1 MILYRKE
8 PYPLQMKNI
17 MLLDD
22 VKSGGVVYVN
32 KATYDQALML
42 HSRFD
47 GNVQRVADTIK
58 SKKTEVYITIP
69 NLPKVIETMGKTMP
83 EPLNILAPFLMLCA
97 NNAGIEWNVE
107 DREMVYGILHQ
118 YSQLID
124 FNAMTL
130 VPAEVRANVQFPT
143 SLLKQYKVSWEDL
156 CSTLEDKVV
165 LAPKTVTQEVKVEQP
180 VQIAPTPTPV
190 SQSTQQTPV
199 SQSVQQVHTSQPAP
213 TATSTP
219 APQPAKTKTEEE
231 PLSPFEQKMLEISK
245 RAEERDKAI
254 NKKAAETPKPTPST
268 KPTTPAAKK
277 EAEVNTN
284 LLNEYDI

>member
-97 NNAGIEWNVE
+97 NNTGIEWNVE

-165 LAPKTVTQEVKVEQP
+165 LAPKTMIQEVKVEQP
-180 VQIAPTPTPV
+180 VQVAPVSTPVPQPAQQTPTP
-190 SQSTQQTPV
+190 
-199 SQSVQQVHTSQPAP
+199 QPAP
-213 TATSTP
+213 VATPT
-219 APQPAKTKTEEE
+219 PQPTQPKTEEK
-231 PLSPFEQKMLEISK
+231 PLSPLEKKLLEIKKQS
-245 RAEERDKAI
+245 EERDKAI
-254 NKKAAETPKPTPST
+254 NKKAAETPKPTP
-268 KPTTPAAKK
+268 AAKK
-277 EAEVNTN
+277 EAEVNAN

>member
-97 NNAGIEWNVE
+97 NNTGIEWNVE

-165 LAPKTVTQEVKVEQP
+165 LAPKTMIQEVKVEQP
-180 VQIAPTPTPV
+180 VQVAPASTPVPQPAQQTPTP
-190 SQSTQQTPV
+190 
-199 SQSVQQVHTSQPAP
+199 QPAP
-213 TATSTP
+213 VATPT
-219 APQPAKTKTEEE
+219 PQPTQPKTEEK
-231 PLSPFEQKMLEISK
+231 PLSPLEKKLLEIKKQS
-245 RAEERDKAI
+245 EERDKAI
-254 NKKAAETPKPTPST
+254 NKKAAEPPKPTPAA
-268 KPTTPAAKK
+268 KPATPAAKK
-277 EAEVNTN
+277 EAEVNTS

>member
-97 NNAGIEWNVE
+97 NNTGIEWNVE

-165 LAPKTVTQEVKVEQP
+165 LAPKTMIQEVKVEQP
-180 VQIAPTPTPV
+180 VQVAPASTPVPQPAQQTPTP
-190 SQSTQQTPV
+190 
-199 SQSVQQVHTSQPAP
+199 QPAP
-213 TATSTP
+213 VATPTP
-219 APQPAKTKTEEE
+219 QLTQPKTEEK
-231 PLSPFEQKMLEISK
+231 PLSPLEKKLLEIKKQS
-245 RAEERDKAI
+245 EERDKAI
-254 NKKAAETPKPTPST
+254 NKKAAETPKPTPAA
-268 KPTTPAAKK
+268 KPVTPAAKK
-277 EAEVNTN
+277 EAEVNAN

>member
-97 NNAGIEWNVE
+97 NNTGIEWNVE

-156 CSTLEDKVV
+156 CSTLEDNVV
-165 LAPKTVTQEVKVEQP
+165 LAPKTMIQEVKVEQP
-180 VQIAPTPTPV
+180 VQVAPASTPVPQPAQQTPTP
-190 SQSTQQTPV
+190 
-199 SQSVQQVHTSQPAP
+199 QPAP
-213 TATSTP
+213 VATPT
-219 APQPAKTKTEEE
+219 PQPTQPKTEEK
-231 PLSPFEQKMLEISK
+231 PLSPLEKKLLEIKKQS
-245 RAEERDKAI
+245 EERDKAI
-254 NKKAAETPKPTPST
+254 NKKAAETPKPTPAA
-268 KPTTPAAKK
+268 KPAAKK
-277 EAEVNTN
+277 EAEVNTS

>member
-97 NNAGIEWNVE
+97 NNTGIEWNVE

-165 LAPKTVTQEVKVEQP
+165 LATKTMIQEVKVEQP
-180 VQIAPTPTPV
+180 VQVAPASTPVPQPAQQTPTPQPV
-190 SQSTQQTPV
+190 PVATP
-199 SQSVQQVHTSQPAP
+199 T
-213 TATSTP
+213 
-219 APQPAKTKTEEE
+219 PQPTQPKTEEK
-231 PLSPFEQKMLEISK
+231 PLSPLEKKLLEIKKQS
-245 RAEERDKAI
+245 EERDKAI
-254 NKKAAETPKPTPST
+254 NKKAAETPKPTPAA
-268 KPTTPAAKK
+268 KPATPAAKK
-277 EAEVNTN
+277 EAEVNTS

>member
-97 NNAGIEWNVE
+97 NNTGIEWNVE

-165 LAPKTVTQEVKVEQP
+165 LAPKTMIQEVKVEQP
-180 VQIAPTPTPV
+180 VQVAPASTPVPQPAQQTPTP
-190 SQSTQQTPV
+190 
-199 SQSVQQVHTSQPAP
+199 QPAP
-213 TATSTP
+213 VATPT
-219 APQPAKTKTEEE
+219 PQPTQPKTEEK
-231 PLSPFEQKMLEISK
+231 PLSPLEKKLLEIKKQS
-245 RAEERDKAI
+245 EERDKAI
-254 NKKAAETPKPTPST
+254 NKKAAETPKPTPAA
-268 KPTTPAAKK
+268 KPDMPAAKK
-277 EAEVNTN
+277 EAEVNTS

>member
-97 NNAGIEWNVE
+97 NNTGIEWNVE

-165 LAPKTVTQEVKVEQP
+165 LAPKTMIQEVKVEQP
-180 VQIAPTPTPV
+180 VQVAPASTPVTQPAQQTPTP
-190 SQSTQQTPV
+190 
-199 SQSVQQVHTSQPAP
+199 QPAP
-213 TATSTP
+213 VATPT
-219 APQPAKTKTEEE
+219 PQPTQPKTEEK
-231 PLSPFEQKMLEISK
+231 PLSPLEKKLLEIKKQS
-245 RAEERDKAI
+245 EERDKAI
-254 NKKAAETPKPTPST
+254 NKKAAETPKPTPAA
-268 KPTTPAAKK
+268 KPAMPAAKK
-277 EAEVNTN
+277 EAEVNTS

>member
-97 NNAGIEWNVE
+97 NNTGIEWNVE

-118 YSQLID
+118 YSQMID

-165 LAPKTVTQEVKVEQP
+165 LAPKTMIQEVKVEQP
-180 VQIAPTPTPV
+180 VQVAPASTPVPQPAQQTPIPQPAPVATPTP
-190 SQSTQQTPV
+190 QPTQP
-199 SQSVQQVHTSQPAP
+199 
-213 TATSTP
+213 
-219 APQPAKTKTEEE
+219 KTEEK
-231 PLSPFEQKMLEISK
+231 PLSPLEKKLLEIKKQS
-245 RAEERDKAI
+245 EERDKAI
-254 NKKAAETPKPTPST
+254 NKKAAETPKPTPAA
-268 KPTTPAAKK
+268 KPAMPAAKK
-277 EAEVNTN
+277 EAEVNTS

>member
-97 NNAGIEWNVE
+97 NNTGIEWNVE

-165 LAPKTVTQEVKVEQP
+165 LAPKTMIQEVKVEQP
-180 VQIAPTPTPV
+180 VQVAPASTPVPQPAQQTPTP
-190 SQSTQQTPV
+190 
-199 SQSVQQVHTSQPAP
+199 QPAP
-213 TATSTP
+213 VATPT
-219 APQPAKTKTEEE
+219 PQPTQPKTEEK
-231 PLSPFEQKMLEISK
+231 PLSPLEKKLLEIKKQS
-245 RAEERDKAI
+245 EERDKAI
-254 NKKAAETPKPTPST
+254 NKKAAETPKPTPAAKT
-268 KPTTPAAKK
+268 AMPAAKK
-277 EAEVNTN
+277 EAEVNTS

>member
-22 VKSGGVVYVN
+22 IKSGGVVYVN

-97 NNAGIEWNVE
+97 NNAGIEWDVE

-165 LAPKTVTQEVKVEQP
+165 LAPKTVIQEVKVEQP
-180 VQIAPTPTPV
+180 VQVAPTPVPVQASQPVQPTPTP
-190 SQSTQQTPV
+190 
-199 SQSVQQVHTSQPAP
+199 QPAP
-213 TATSTP
+213 VTTP
-219 APQPAKTKTEEE
+219 APQPEQPKTEEK
-231 PLSPFEQKMLEISK
+231 PLSPLEKKLLEIKKQS
-245 RAEERDKAI
+245 EERNKVI
-254 NKKAAETPKPTPST
+254 NKKAAEVPKPKLPAEYL
-268 KPTTPAAKK
+268 TPAAKK

>member
-97 NNAGIEWNVE
+97 NNTGIEWNVE

-165 LAPKTVTQEVKVEQP
+165 LAPKTMIQEVKVEQP
-180 VQIAPTPTPV
+180 VQVAPASTPVPQPAQQTPTP
-190 SQSTQQTPV
+190 
-199 SQSVQQVHTSQPAP
+199 QPAP
-213 TATSTP
+213 VATPT
-219 APQPAKTKTEEE
+219 PQPTQPKTEEK
-231 PLSPFEQKMLEISK
+231 PLSPLEKKLLEIKKQS
-245 RAEERDKAI
+245 EERDKAI
-254 NKKAAETPKPTPST
+254 NKKAAETPKPTPAA
-268 KPTTPAAKK
+268 KPAMPAAKK
-277 EAEVNTN
+277 EAEVNAS

>member
-97 NNAGIEWNVE
+97 NNTGIEWNVE

-165 LAPKTVTQEVKVEQP
+165 LAPKTMIQEVKVEQP
-180 VQIAPTPTPV
+180 VQVAPASTPVPQPAQQTPTP
-190 SQSTQQTPV
+190 
-199 SQSVQQVHTSQPAP
+199 QPAP
-213 TATSTP
+213 VATPT
-219 APQPAKTKTEEE
+219 PQPTQPKTEEK
-231 PLSPFEQKMLEISK
+231 PLSPLEKKLLEIKKQS
-245 RAEERDKAI
+245 EERDKAI
-254 NKKAAETPKPTPST
+254 NKKAAEMPKPTPAAKT
-268 KPTTPAAKK
+268 ATPAAKK
-277 EAEVNTN
+277 EAEVNTS

>member
-97 NNAGIEWNVE
+97 NNAGIEWDVE

-156 CSTLEDKVV
+156 CSTLEDKVL
-165 LAPKTVTQEVKVEQP
+165 LAPKTVIQEVKVEQP
-180 VQIAPTPTPV
+180 TQVAPAPVPTP
-190 SQSTQQTPV
+190 
-199 SQSVQQVHTSQPAP
+199 QPAQQI
-213 TATSTP
+213 P
-219 APQPAKTKTEEE
+219 APQPKPVATPVPQPAQPKAEEK
-231 PLSPFEQKMLEISK
+231 PLSPLEKKLLEIKKQS
-245 RAEERDKAI
+245 EERDKAI
-254 NKKAAETPKPTPST
+254 NKKAAEIPKPTPST
-268 KPTTPAAKK
+268 KPATPAAKK
-277 EAEVNTN
+277 EAEVNTE
-284 LLNEYDI
+284 LLKEYDF

>member
-97 NNAGIEWNVE
+97 NNTGIEWNVE

-165 LAPKTVTQEVKVEQP
+165 LAPKTMIQEVKVEQP
-180 VQIAPTPTPV
+180 VQVAPASTPVPQPAQQTPTP
-190 SQSTQQTPV
+190 
-199 SQSVQQVHTSQPAP
+199 QPAP
-213 TATSTP
+213 VATPT
-219 APQPAKTKTEEE
+219 PQPTQPKPEEK
-231 PLSPFEQKMLEISK
+231 PLSPLEKKLLEIKKQS
-245 RAEERDKAI
+245 EERDKAI
-254 NKKAAETPKPTPST
+254 NKKAAETPKPTPAA
-268 KPTTPAAKK
+268 KPATPAAKK
-277 EAEVNTN
+277 EAEVNTD

>member
-47 GNVQRVADTIK
+47 GNVQRVSDTIK

-97 NNAGIEWNVE
+97 NNTGIEWNVE

-165 LAPKTVTQEVKVEQP
+165 LEPKTMIQEVKVEQP
-180 VQIAPTPTPV
+180 VQVAPASTPVPQPAQQTPTP
-190 SQSTQQTPV
+190 
-199 SQSVQQVHTSQPAP
+199 QPAP
-213 TATSTP
+213 VATPT
-219 APQPAKTKTEEE
+219 PQPTQPKTEEK
-231 PLSPFEQKMLEISK
+231 PLSPLEKKLLEIKKQS
-245 RAEERDKAI
+245 EERDKAI
-254 NKKAAETPKPTPST
+254 NKKAAETPKPTPAA
-268 KPTTPAAKK
+268 KPAMPAAKK
-277 EAEVNTN
+277 EAEVNTS

>member
-47 GNVQRVADTIK
+47 GNVQRIADTIK

-165 LAPKTVTQEVKVEQP
+165 LAPKTVIQEVKVEQP
-180 VQIAPTPTPV
+180 AQVTP
-190 SQSTQQTPV
+190 
-199 SQSVQQVHTSQPAP
+199 
-213 TATSTP
+213 TP
-219 APQPAKTKTEEE
+219 APQPAQQVHTPQPVPTTVSTPTPQPVQPKTEEK
-231 PLSPFEQKMLEISK
+231 PLSPLEKKLLEIKKQS
-245 RAEERDKAI
+245 EERDKAI
-254 NKKAAETPKPTPST
+254 NKKAAEVPKPTPAVNT
-268 KPTTPAAKK
+268 TAPTAKK
-277 EAEVNTN
+277 EAEINTK
-284 LLNEYDI
+284 LLDEYDI

>member
-97 NNAGIEWNVE
+97 NNAGIEWDVE

-165 LAPKTVTQEVKVEQP
+165 LAPKTVIQEVKVEQP
-180 VQIAPTPTPV
+180 VQVA
-190 SQSTQQTPV
+190 
-199 SQSVQQVHTSQPAP
+199 SVP
-213 TATSTP
+213 TP
-219 APQPAKTKTEEE
+219 APQPIMQTPTLQPKPVATPAPQPTQPKADEK
-231 PLSPFEQKMLEISK
+231 PLSPLEKKLLEIKKQS
-245 RAEERDKAI
+245 EERDKAI
-254 NKKAAETPKPTPST
+254 NKKAAEMPKPTPST
-268 KPTTPAAKK
+268 KPATPAAKK
-277 EAEVNTN
+277 EAEVNAE
-284 LLNEYDI
+284 LLKEYDF

>member
-97 NNAGIEWNVE
+97 NNTGIEWNVE

-165 LAPKTVTQEVKVEQP
+165 LAPKTMIQEVKVEQP
-180 VQIAPTPTPV
+180 VQVAPASTPVPQPAQQTPTP
-190 SQSTQQTPV
+190 
-199 SQSVQQVHTSQPAP
+199 QPASVATP
-213 TATSTP
+213 T
-219 APQPAKTKTEEE
+219 PQPTQPKTEEK
-231 PLSPFEQKMLEISK
+231 PLSPLEKKLLEIKKQS
-245 RAEERDKAI
+245 EERDKAI
-254 NKKAAETPKPTPST
+254 NKKAAETPKPTPAE
-268 KPTTPAAKK
+268 KPATPAAKK
-277 EAEVNTN
+277 EAEVNAN

>member
-97 NNAGIEWNVE
+97 NNTGIEWNVE

-165 LAPKTVTQEVKVEQP
+165 LTPKTVIQEVKVEQP
-180 VQIAPTPTPV
+180 VQQAPTPTPTPTPT
-190 SQSTQQTPV
+190 TQP
-199 SQSVQQVHTSQPAP
+199 VQQVLT
-213 TATSTP
+213 
-219 APQPAKTKTEEE
+219 PQPKPVSAPEPASTQPKEEE
-231 PLSPFEQKMLEISK
+231 KPLSPFEQKMLEISK
-245 RAEERDKAI
+245 RAEERNKAI
-254 NKKAAETPKPTPST
+254 NKKAAEAPKPTPVA
-268 KPTTPAAKK
+268 KPAAITAKK
-277 EAEVNTN
+277 EAEVNSK
-284 LLNEYDI
+284 LLEEYDI

>member
-97 NNAGIEWNVE
+97 NNTGIEWNVE

-165 LAPKTVTQEVKVEQP
+165 LAPKTMIQEVKVEQP
-180 VQIAPTPTPV
+180 VQVAPASTPVPQPAQQTPTP
-190 SQSTQQTPV
+190 
-199 SQSVQQVHTSQPAP
+199 QPAP
-213 TATSTP
+213 VATPTL
-219 APQPAKTKTEEE
+219 QPTQPKTEEK
-231 PLSPFEQKMLEISK
+231 PLSPLEKKLLEIKKQS
-245 RAEERDKAI
+245 EERDKAI
-254 NKKAAETPKPTPST
+254 NKKAAETPKPTPAA
-268 KPTTPAAKK
+268 KPATSAAKK
-277 EAEVNTN
+277 EAEVNAN

>member
-97 NNAGIEWNVE
+97 NNTGIEWNVE

-165 LAPKTVTQEVKVEQP
+165 LAPKTIIQEVKVEQP
-180 VQIAPTPTPV
+180 VQVAPASTPVPQPAQQTPTPQLAPV
-190 SQSTQQTPV
+190 ATP
-199 SQSVQQVHTSQPAP
+199 T
-213 TATSTP
+213 
-219 APQPAKTKTEEE
+219 PQPTQPKTEEK
-231 PLSPFEQKMLEISK
+231 PLSPLEKKLLEIKKQS
-245 RAEERDKAI
+245 EERDKAI
-254 NKKAAETPKPTPST
+254 NKKAAETPKPTPAA
-268 KPTTPAAKK
+268 KPATTAAKK
-277 EAEVNTN
+277 EAEVNAN